1 MNKYFQCVLIVS
13 LIALFSLTCV
23 SAHDNL
29 TDTLST
35 DEPETP
41 SISINST
48 TVHTG
53 DSIEITLKDSN
64 NESLANQNLTANIDD
79 KDYLLFTDS
88 QGKTNFKLDLKPN
101 NYVLKLS
108 FKGNGT
114 ISGINETFNITVLKS
129 DPDLSPVTTT
139 VVSGNY
145 FYVYLTDQNGDAITD
160 VNVKFKVN
168 GKKYNG
174 DTDSDGKAGFKV
186 SLNPS
191 TYSLSIVFGGNDY
204 YNSVSKT
211 IQLIVPQTTSIVIG
225 NTKLL
230 TNGYLR
236 IYLKSPNQAVI
247 SKKTVKITINGN
259 AFIKKTNNEG
269 IIVFK
274 PNMGTGNLNILVEF
288 DGTSTIAGCSAS
300 KTVKGIDGN
309 VKNPLKTKIPLKNGV
324 PDIDYMPASYVM
336 ADGNMKYSL
345 TKAQYRAVIK
355 RDSYCLYLKNKLS
368 KYTFFKS
375 KAEPKLNHIIKREK
389 WNVIERAI
397 NTKIVKKNKKG
408 YWPSQITVSLKGKSY
423 TYPEVRDIQN
433 TGYTC
438 GPTSSSMCSQVL
450 RNYFNEKYLSQ
461 QSGTSSYYGSST
473 SGLKKGL
480 EKNHFKCTLYSKSSF
495 NKALKQLR
503 KGGAALIFH
512 TWNHYV
518 SILDISKDGKKVLV
532 GNPSG
537 DYNHGSHKIP
547 TNWLTVKYMKKRFNN
562 YDTVGLIVKL
572 KYSLSKSTKK
582 SLNNFYSSMGTKWA
596 RQNTNERIP
605 NIGM

>member
-1 MNKYFQCVLIVS
+1 MNKYLKSVMIIS
-13 LIALFSLTCV
+13 LIFLFSLTCV
-23 SAHDNL
+23 SAEDNL
-29 TDTLST
+29 TDTLTS
-35 DEPETP
+35 DGPETP

-79 KDYLLFTDS
+79 TDYPLFTDS
-88 QGKTNFKLDLKPN
+88 QGKSNLKLDLKPN
-101 NYVLKLS
+101 NYILKVS

-114 ISGINETFNITVLKS
+114 ISGINQTFNINVLKS
-129 DPDLSPVTTT
+129 DVDLSPVTAT

-145 FYVYLTDQNGDAITD
+145 FYVYLRDQNGDAITN
-160 VNVKFKVN
+160 VNVKFNVN
-168 GKKYNG
+168 GKNYNG
-174 DTDSDGKAGFKV
+174 DTDSSGKAGFKV

-191 TYSLSIVFGGNDY
+191 TYTLNIAFDGNDY
-204 YNSVSKT
+204 YNAVSKS

-236 IYLKSPNQAVI
+236 IYLKSPNQAII
-247 SKKTVKITINGN
+247 SKKTVRITINGKV
-259 AFIKKTNNEG
+259 FTKKTNNEG

-274 PNMGTGNLNILVEF
+274 PNMGTGNLMITVEF

-300 KTVKGIDGN
+300 KTVKGIEGN
-309 VKNPLKTKIPLKNGV
+309 VKNPLKSKIPLKNGV
-324 PDIDYMPASYVM
+324 PDVDYMPASYVL
-336 ADGNMKYSL
+336 ADGDMKYTL
-345 TKAQYRAVIK
+345 TKAQYREVIK

-397 NTKIVKKNKKG
+397 NTKIVKKNKNG

-438 GPTSSSMCSQVL
+438 GPTSASMCSQVL
-450 RNYFNEKYLSQ
+450 RNYFNEKYFSK
-461 QSGTSSYYGSST
+461 QSGTSSYSGSSNV
-473 SGLKKGL
+473 GLKKGL
-480 EKNHFKCTLYSKSSF
+480 EKNHFKCTFYSKSSF

-512 TWNHYV
+512 TWNHYIA
-518 SILDISKDGKKVLV
+518 ILDISKDGKKVLV

-582 SLNNFYSSMGTKWA
+582 SVNNFYSSMGTKWT

-605 NIGM
+605 DIGK

>member
-48 TVHTG
+48 TAHTG

-129 DPDLSPVTTT
+129 DPNLSPVTTT

-186 SLNPS
+186 SLNPF

-408 YWPSQITVSLKGKSY
+408 YWPNQITVSLKGKSY
-423 TYPEVRDIQN
+423 TYSEVRDIQN

-473 SGLKKGL
+473 SGLKNGL

-512 TWNHYV
+512 TWSHYV
-518 SILDISKDGKKVLV
+518 AILDISKDGKKVLV

-537 DYNHGSHKIP
+537 DYNHGSHKIL

>member
-1 MNKYFQCVLIVS
+1 
-13 LIALFSLTCV
+13 
-23 SAHDNL
+23 
-29 TDTLST
+29 
-35 DEPETP
+35 
-41 SISINST
+41 
-48 TVHTG
+48 
-53 DSIEITLKDSN
+53 
-64 NESLANQNLTANIDD
+64 
-79 KDYLLFTDS
+79 
-88 QGKTNFKLDLKPN
+88 
-101 NYVLKLS
+101 
-108 FKGNGT
+108 
-114 ISGINETFNITVLKS
+114 
-129 DPDLSPVTTT
+129 
-139 VVSGNY
+139 
-145 FYVYLTDQNGDAITD
+145 
-160 VNVKFKVN
+160 
-168 GKKYNG
+168 
-174 DTDSDGKAGFKV
+174 
-186 SLNPS
+186 
-191 TYSLSIVFGGNDY
+191 
-204 YNSVSKT
+204 
-211 IQLIVPQTTSIVIG
+211 
-225 NTKLL
+225 
-230 TNGYLR
+230 
-236 IYLKSPNQAVI
+236 
-247 SKKTVKITINGN
+247 
-259 AFIKKTNNEG
+259 
-269 IIVFK
+269 
-274 PNMGTGNLNILVEF
+274 
-288 DGTSTIAGCSAS
+288 
-300 KTVKGIDGN
+300 
-309 VKNPLKTKIPLKNGV
+309 
-324 PDIDYMPASYVM
+324 M

-450 RNYFNEKYLSQ
+450 RNYFNEKYLSK

-480 EKNHFKCTLYSKSSF
+480 EKNHFKCTLYNKSSF

-512 TWNHYV
+512 TWSHYV
-518 SILDISKDGKKVLV
+518 AILDISKDGKKVLV

>member
-88 QGKTNFKLDLKPN
+88 QGKTNFKLNLKPN

-288 DGTSTIAGCSAS
+288 DGTSTIVGCSAS
-300 KTVKGIDGN
+300 KTVKVIDGN
-309 VKNPLKTKIPLKNGV
+309 VKNPLKSKIPLKNGV
-324 PDIDYMPASYVM
+324 PDVDYM
-336 ADGNMKYSL
+336 L
-345 TKAQYRAVIK
+345 
-355 RDSYCLYLKNKLS
+355 
-368 KYTFFKS
+368 
-375 KAEPKLNHIIKREK
+375 
-389 WNVIERAI
+389 
-397 NTKIVKKNKKG
+397 
-408 YWPSQITVSLKGKSY
+408 
-423 TYPEVRDIQN
+423 
-433 TGYTC
+433 
-438 GPTSSSMCSQVL
+438 QV
-450 RNYFNEKYLSQ
+450 
-461 QSGTSSYYGSST
+461 T
-473 SGLKKGL
+473 
-480 EKNHFKCTLYSKSSF
+480 
-495 NKALKQLR
+495 
-503 KGGAALIFH
+503 
-512 TWNHYV
+512 
-518 SILDISKDGKKVLV
+518 
-532 GNPSG
+532 
-537 DYNHGSHKIP
+537 
-547 TNWLTVKYMKKRFNN
+547 
-562 YDTVGLIVKL
+562 
-572 KYSLSKSTKK
+572 
-582 SLNNFYSSMGTKWA
+582 
-596 RQNTNERIP
+596 
-605 NIGM
+605 